1 MVFIRLS
8 LTVSWFFSS
17 DLFSKLIITM
27 QITDTH
33 SHIYLDDFD
42 QDRSEMLKRAEM
54 EGVKKILMP
63 AIDSITH
70 EKVIESENLNQGQ
83 CIAMMGLH
91 PCSVKENFMD
101 ELAIV
106 KKYLTQRKFIAVG
119 EIGLDFYWD
128 KTFIKEQ
135 FEAFHK
141 QIEWGLEFNL
151 PIVIHSRNSIDQCV
165 EVVKLRQN
173 GKLKGVF
180 HCFSGS
186 LVQANEIIELGFY
199 LGIGGV
205 LTYKNSGL
213 DKVLEQIDM
222 KHLVLETDAPYLTP
236 VPFRGKR
243 NECSYIK
250 YVAQKLAEVK
260 RISLEEVA
268 DITTVNAEKL
278 FGKL

>member
-1 MVFIRLS
+1 ME
-8 LTVSWFFSS
+8 
-17 DLFSKLIITM
+17 
-27 QITDTH
+27 ITDTH

-42 QDRSEMLKRAEM
+42 QDRSEMLKRSET
-54 EGVKKILMP
+54 EGVTKILMP

-70 EKVIESENLNQGQ
+70 EKMIESENLNHDQ

-106 KKYLTQRKFIAVG
+106 KKYLTQRKFVAVG

-165 EVVKLRQN
+165 EVVRLRQN

-213 DKVLEQIDM
+213 DKVVEQIDM

-236 VPFRGKR
+236 APFRGKR

-250 YVAQKLAEVK
+250 YVAQKLAAVK
-260 RISLEEVA
+260 KISLEEVA
-268 DITTVNAEKL
+268 DITTVNAENL